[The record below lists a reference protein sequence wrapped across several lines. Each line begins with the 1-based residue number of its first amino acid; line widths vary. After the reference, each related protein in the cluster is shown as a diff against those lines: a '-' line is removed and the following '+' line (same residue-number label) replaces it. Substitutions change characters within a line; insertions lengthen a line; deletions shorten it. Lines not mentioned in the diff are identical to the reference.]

1 MPLQKDRLE
10 PSADEAWESALHVMR
25 RVNVNDR
32 VYRRMKEAGKFK
44 NFPVGKAVV
53 FINGVLVLET
63 YSFEEAIAA
72 LEGKE
77 GMTCVPNPQKFDDME
92 EPIVP
97 KFSFWNVVSALF
109 SKLDW

>member
-1 MPLQKDRLE
+1 
-10 PSADEAWESALHVMR
+10 
-25 RVNVNDR
+25 
-32 VYRRMKEAGKFK
+32 MKEAGKFK

-63 YSFEEAIAA
+63 YSFKEANAA

-97 KFSFWNVVSALF
+97 KLSLWNVVSALF
-109 SKLDW
+109 SK